1 MTVATNDA
9 RFSEREASPK
19 VKNQQRMTLKEF
31 LAYDD
36 GTETRYEL
44 VDGVLVE
51 MSLGTGKHS
60 GVIRRL
66 AKRLEAQAEQ
76 QGTDWIA
83 IQGLVGI
90 ETDVPGKKD
99 YVRIPDVT
107 VMSEAQWNV
116 IEDRPGSA
124 TIFQN
129 EPAPIAVVEVL
140 SPSTK
145 STDLTDKRS
154 EYAKRGI
161 SEYWMIN
168 PKASDIKVL
177 RLENGVYVEVGVFQ
191 GEDAIVSPT
200 FPELTLTTAQVLSS
214 RLQN

>member
-1 MTVATNDA
+1 MVVATGDGRA
-9 RFSEREASPK
+9 
-19 VKNQQRMTLKEF
+19 VKSQQRMTLKEF
-31 LAYDD
+31 LTYDD
-36 GTETRYEL
+36 GTEMRYEL

-76 QGTDWIA
+76 KGTDWIA

-90 ETDVPGKKD
+90 ETEVPGEHD
-99 YVRIPDVT
+99 QVRIPDVT

-116 IEDRPGSA
+116 IEERPGSA

-129 EPAPIAVVEVL
+129 EPAPIVVVEVL

-145 STDLTDKRS
+145 STDLTDKRT
-154 EYAKRGI
+154 EYAVRGI
-161 SEYWMIN
+161 SEYWIIN
-168 PKASDIKVL
+168 PKSGDIKVL
-177 RLENGVYVEVGVFQ
+177 RLENGSFGEVGVFQ
-191 GEDAIVSPT
+191 GEEPIVSPT
-200 FPELTLTTAQVLSS
+200 FPELKLTAAQVLAAGRS
-214 RLQN
+214 

>member
-36 GTETRYEL
+36 GTNIRYEL

-51 MSLGTGKHS
+51 MGLGTTKH
-60 GVIRRL
+60 GGIIRRIS
-66 AKRLEAQAEQ
+66 KQIERVSED
-76 QGTDWIA
+76 QGMGWIA
-83 IQGLVGI
+83 VQGLVGI
-90 ETDVPGKKD
+90 ETDVPGKAD
-99 YVRIPDVT
+99 HVRIPDIT
-107 VMSEAQWNV
+107 VMSEAQWDAM
-116 IEDRPGSA
+116 EQRPGSS
-124 TIFQN
+124 TIFRD
-129 EPAPIAVVEVL
+129 EPAPIVVVEVL

-168 PKASDIKVL
+168 PKALDIKVL

-200 FPELTLTTAQVLSS
+200 FPELTLTAAQVLAAG
-214 RLQN
+214 R